1 MPSLEGSGF
10 AADKAHVRARL
21 RDRLRQDGGFG
32 LIELLIAMLV
42 LNIGLLALVASFNS
56 GIVTLQRASRIT
68 TAAVLAD
75 QQMELYRAI
84 SWANIRLEPTEATNA
99 DAEVTPYRSDAG
111 RQYPTALVTGTCSPL
126 VAECMA
132 RQTVTGA
139 DKRSYR
145 VDTFIISEIPNQ
157 GGSNEGRPV
166 KKVTVV
172 VRDGTSLSTVY
183 ARQVSTFDQSAG

>member
-1 MPSLEGSGF
+1 MSP
-10 AADKAHVRARL
+10 VRARMREL
-21 RDRLRQDGGFG
+21 LRQERGFG
-32 LIELLIAMLV
+32 LIELLIAMVV
-42 LNIGLLALVASFNS
+42 LNVGLLALVASFNS

-84 SWANIRLEPTEATNA
+84 SWANIRLETTEAANA
-99 DAEVTPYRSDAG
+99 DAEVTPYRSDVG
-111 RQYPTALVTGTCSPL
+111 RQYPTALVTDTCSPL
-126 VAECMA
+126 VAECLP

-139 DKRSYR
+139 DNRSYR
-145 VDTFIISEIPNQ
+145 IDTFIISEIPNQ

-172 VRDGTSLSTVY
+172 VRDGNNLSTIY
-183 ARQVSTFDQSAG
+183 ARQVSTFDQSVG

>member
-1 MPSLEGSGF
+1 M
-10 AADKAHVRARL
+10 RA
-21 RDRLRQDGGFG
+21 RLRQDGGFG
-32 LIELLIAMLV
+32 LIELLIAMVV

-56 GIVTLQRASRIT
+56 GIVTLQRASRVT

-84 SWANIRLEPTEATNA
+84 AWANIRLESAAAATA
-99 DAEVTPYRSDAG
+99 DAEIAPYRSDVG
-111 RQYPTALVTGTCSPL
+111 RQYPTALVTDTCSPL
-126 VAECMA
+126 VAECTP

-139 DKRSYR
+139 DGRSYR
-145 VDTFIISEIPNQ
+145 VDTYIVSEIPNQ

-166 KKVTVV
+166 KKVTIV
-172 VRDGTSLSTVY
+172 VRDGTNLNTVY

>member
-1 MPSLEGSGF
+1 M
-10 AADKAHVRARL
+10 RARL
-21 RDRLRQDGGFG
+21 RDERGFG
-32 LIELLIAMLV
+32 LIELLIAMVV
-42 LNIGLLALVASFNS
+42 LNVGLLALVASFNS

-84 SWANIRLEPTEATNA
+84 AWANIRLETAAATTA
-99 DAEVTPYRSDAG
+99 DSEVSPYRSDVG

-126 VAECMA
+126 VVECTP

-145 VDTFIISEIPNQ
+145 VDTYIVEETPNQ

-172 VRDGTSLSTVY
+172 VRDAGDLTKTY
-183 ARQVSTFDQSAG
+183 ARQVSTFDQSTG

>member
-1 MPSLEGSGF
+1 
-10 AADKAHVRARL
+10 VRARL
-21 RDRLRQDGGFG
+21 RNERGFG
-32 LIELLIAMLV
+32 LIELLIAMV
-42 LNIGLLALVASFNS
+42 LLNVGLLALVASFNS

-84 SWANIRLEPTEATNA
+84 AWANIRLETAAATTA
-99 DAEVTPYRSDAG
+99 DSEVSPYRSDVG

-126 VAECMA
+126 VAECTP

-145 VDTFIISEIPNQ
+145 VDTYIVSEIPNQ

-172 VRDGTSLSTVY
+172 VRDAGDLTKTY
-183 ARQVSTFDQSAG
+183 ARQVSTFDQSTG

>member
-1 MPSLEGSGF
+1 
-10 AADKAHVRARL
+10 VRARL
-21 RDRLRQDGGFG
+21 RDERGFG
-32 LIELLIAMLV
+32 LIELLIAMVV
-42 LNIGLLALVASFNS
+42 LNVGLLALVASFNS

-84 SWANIRLEPTEATNA
+84 AWANIRLETAAATTA
-99 DAEVTPYRSDAG
+99 DGEVSPYRSDVG

-126 VAECMA
+126 VAECTP

-145 VDTFIISEIPNQ
+145 VDTYIVEEIPNQ

-172 VRDGTSLSTVY
+172 VRDAAELTKTY
-183 ARQVSTFDQSAG
+183 ARQVSTFDQSTG

>member
-1 MPSLEGSGF
+1 MRSLEGSRA
-10 AADKAHVRARL
+10 AADKHHVRARV
-21 RDRLRQDGGFG
+21 RDDCGFG
-32 LIELLIAMLV
+32 LIELLIAMVV
-42 LNIGLLALVASFNS
+42 LNVGLLALVASFNS
-56 GIVTLQRASRIT
+56 GIVTLQRASRVT

-84 SWANIRLEPTEATNA
+84 TWANIRLETAEATNA
-99 DAEVTPYRSDAG
+99 DAEVTPYRSDVG

-145 VDTFIISEIPNQ
+145 IDTYIISEIPNQ
-157 GGSNEGRPV
+157 GGPNEGRPV

-172 VRDGTSLSTVY
+172 VRDGGNLNRVY
-183 ARQVSTFDQSAG
+183 ARQVSTFDQSVG